1 MLFLFLVLVDCK
13 REFGDICS
21 IFDMLNALIPNARS
35 LGYTVCDPD
44 PMIHDVIINL
54 YDYILNEGGTKGE
67 NLETLI
73 NLLTVFDQELQRLIR
88 IYHRR
93 VEIYKE
99 KIREKAHEMR
109 FRSEFD

>member
-1 MLFLFLVLVDCK
+1 MLFLFLVFVDCK

-54 YDYILNEGGTKGE
+54 FDYIIKEGGTKEE
-67 NLETLI
+67 NLEALI
-73 NLLTVFDQELQRLIR
+73 NLITVMDHELQRLIKIYNKR
-88 IYHRR
+88 IN
-93 VEIYKE
+93 IYKE
-99 KIREKAHEMR
+99 KMR
-109 FRSEFD
+109 FDGDWN